1 MENSILSNELI
12 SAINA
17 VADLIK
23 SDPRHTDIVNA
34 AANYS
39 SNEEMKSILDEYQAL
54 MIAFNEEEA
63 KEDHDDNTLKVMKE
77 RLDSLYDTVMEHPVY
92 VAYREANEAY
102 SHFTE
107 AIYDEL
113 EFAVTG
119 HRRDEGCTH
128 DCSTCGGCH

>member
-1 MENSILSNELI
+1 MENSILSNELKN
-12 SAINA
+12 AIEA

-23 SDPRHTDIVNA
+23 SDDRHINITNA

-39 SNEEMKSILDEYQAL
+39 SNEELKNILDEYQAL
-54 MIAFNEEEA
+54 LIAFNEEEA
-63 KEDHDDNTLKVMKE
+63 KEDHDDTALKVMKE
-77 RLDSLYDTVMEHPVY
+77 RLDHLYDTVMEHPVY
-92 VAYREANEAY
+92 VAYKEANEAY
-102 SHFTE
+102 SEFTG